1 MKNER
6 RIKKTRKMKG
16 FFVLVCAEMN
26 VKKLFQ
32 LETMNKVIIIFNDI
46 SPAIFTKKLSLIV
59 ENIIKKLIMV
69 LIWLRGISVDLIIN
83 SNRYN
88 QFR

>member
-1 MKNER
+1 
-6 RIKKTRKMKG
+6 MKG